1 MEQLYEQKI
10 YNDFFYLYNPIPLEK
25 HEASFV
31 INRILTA
38 NKFKFPLG
46 QDINLNEVFKYD
58 SVNRMRF
65 KEYFERLKN
74 SGDQRGFSIEGF
86 MSGIFGGKLNE
97 IRRESW
103 DYSVDNATIQ
113 QKHIEENDHP
123 RVTSYKESI
132 NLIPIELI
140 EKLKNYCDEQ
150 KIIFEEL
157 KSQIFTYDLPEDL
170 IEIKRQILENRIC
183 FDFIV
188 VSTFEEDR
196 LSSYRLPK
204 ETIKTLCMDPKNV
217 RKGKG
222 AYDLRLSKHSI
233 IEFGSKFEIIK
244 PNITIQEYEDFL
256 TMNTDKDK
264 ISKIFGKY
272 ASKVRP
278 DILDWIASQPDE
290 FLKNAQEIVGDI
302 VKMKEFGGRMGGEV
316 GEQEKTPPASAPTAS
331 PSPSSS
337 TSSSPPGSYPAVTKW
352 DSGVKRGSANP
363 VDTKQKWSDTYQTTR
378 GKANTIDPHSKW
390 STNIIRGKGNTLL

>member
-1 MEQLYEQKI
+1 
-10 YNDFFYLYNPIPLEK
+10 
-25 HEASFV
+25 
-31 INRILTA
+31 
-38 NKFKFPLG
+38 
-46 QDINLNEVFKYD
+46 
-58 SVNRMRF
+58 
-65 KEYFERLKN
+65 
-74 SGDQRGFSIEGF
+74 
-86 MSGIFGGKLNE
+86 
-97 IRRESW
+97 
-103 DYSVDNATIQ
+103 
-113 QKHIEENDHP
+113 
-123 RVTSYKESI
+123 
-132 NLIPIELI
+132 
-140 EKLKNYCDEQ
+140 
-150 KIIFEEL
+150 
-157 KSQIFTYDLPEDL
+157 
-170 IEIKRQILENRIC
+170 
-183 FDFIV
+183 
-188 VSTFEEDR
+188 
-196 LSSYRLPK
+196 
-204 ETIKTLCMDPKNV
+204 
-217 RKGKG
+217 
-222 AYDLRLSKHSI
+222 
-233 IEFGSKFEIIK
+233 
-244 PNITIQEYEDFL
+244 
-256 TMNTDKDK
+256 MNTDKDK